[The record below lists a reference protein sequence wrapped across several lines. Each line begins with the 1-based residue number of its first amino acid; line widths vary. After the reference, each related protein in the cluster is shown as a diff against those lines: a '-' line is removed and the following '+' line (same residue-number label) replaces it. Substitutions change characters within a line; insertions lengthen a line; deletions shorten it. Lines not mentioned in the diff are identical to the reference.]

1 MRTKISILIVTSL
14 CGVLIGCNKRASVGG
29 DYELVQPGTY
39 LIDSGSPACA
49 LYYRGRSVWPSV
61 LVSLNQSYRDGYFT
75 FLAAVPDETGSN
87 YSYEITPQLFAIRGA
102 GPPVLISQRLFNRS
116 LTNWTDAYTVENI
129 TPASDGFIV
138 EFEYQGADVQTN
150 LDLSWLQIQTWVREA
165 ETSAPVRITSL
176 GSYRILPMKMRDKAR
191 QP

>member
-1 MRTKISILIVTSL
+1 
-14 CGVLIGCNKRASVGG
+14 
-29 DYELVQPGTY
+29 
-39 LIDSGSPACA
+39 
-49 LYYRGRSVWPSV
+49 VWPSV

-102 GPPVLISQRLFNRS
+102 SPPVLISQRLFNRS
-116 LTNWTDAYTVENI
+116 LTDWTNAYTVENI
-129 TPASDGFIV
+129 TPAPDGFIV
-138 EFEYQGADVQTN
+138 EFEYQDANVQTN
-150 LDLSWLQIQTWVREA
+150 LDLSWLQIQSWVQEA